1 MFILLLLYFV
11 CQASLLTSTSTI
23 YRTMNEV
30 VHDSVLYSASV
41 VHSNRART
49 NERIDQSTNQS
60 INHSHQR
67 RLQMYRWYNSSVDA
81 NNSRNHVTYTHSLTP
96 YHIPPVSTSPSA
108 PHQQSK
114 ARHALCLASSSS
126 SILLIGGLVDL
137 QSKGPRQKLE
147 IVFFK
152 GGPDFFAADASVLV
166 DIQCFEHC

>member
-81 NNSRNHVTYTHSLTP
+81 NNSRNHVTYTHSLTHSL
-96 YHIPPVSTSPSA
+96 HIIFLLSRRAHRRHT
-108 PHQQSK
+108 SK
-114 ARHALCLASSSS
+114 AKHDTHSALH
-126 SILLIGGLVDL
+126 LLLH
-137 QSKGPRQKLE
+137 QNS
-147 IVFFK
+147 
-152 GGPDFFAADASVLV
+152 
-166 DIQCFEHC
+166 